1 MIRKLILS
9 LVTLS
14 LLISGCNTGNK
25 PAESPKLIAGEIVT
39 PLTNDTFRKYIF
51 DYESEKVWNYKG
63 DKPAII
69 DFYADW
75 CPPCRELSPLVEE
88 VAKEY
93 AGKIV
98 VYKVNTDHERAVT
111 QALGISGLPTLV
123 FIPVKGKPQLVVG
136 FVSKENL
143 IKGVNEV
150 LLK

>member
-1 MIRKLILS
+1 MRKNIVLTAL
-9 LVTLS
+9 TLS
-14 LLISGCNTGNK
+14 LLISGCKSGNK
-25 PAESPKLIAGEIVT
+25 PAEGTKLASGEIVM
-39 PLTNDTFRKYIF
+39 PLTNDTFRKYVF
-51 DYESEKVWNYKG
+51 DYESDKVWNYKG

-75 CPPCRELSPLVEE
+75 CPPCRVLSPLVEE

-98 VYKVNTDHERAVT
+98 VYKVNTDQERAVT
-111 QALGISGLPTLV
+111 QSLGISGLPTLV

-143 IKGVNEV
+143 EKGVNDV

>member
-1 MIRKLILS
+1 MRKILILTI
-9 LVTLS
+9 VTLS
-14 LLISGCNTGNK
+14 LLMSGCNTGNK
-25 PAESPKLIAGEIVT
+25 PAEGPKLADGEAVM

-51 DYESEKVWNYKG
+51 DYESDKVWNYKG
-63 DKPAII
+63 DKPVII

-75 CPPCRELSPLVEE
+75 CPPCRELSPLVAE

-98 VYKVNTDHERAVT
+98 VYKVNTDQERAVT

-143 IKGVNEV
+143 IKGVNDV

>member
-1 MIRKLILS
+1 MRKNIVFTAL
-9 LVTLS
+9 TLS
-14 LLISGCNTGNK
+14 LLISGCKSENK
-25 PAESPKLIAGEIVT
+25 PTEGAKLASGEVVM

-51 DYESEKVWNYKG
+51 DYKSEKVWNYKG

-88 VAKEY
+88 IAKEF

-98 VYKVNTDHERAVT
+98 VYKVNTDQERAVT
-111 QALGISGLPTLV
+111 QTLGISGLPTLV
-123 FIPVKGKPQLVVG
+123 FIPVKGKPQFVVG

-143 IKGVNEV
+143 EKGVNDV